1 MAQTQFWFQS
11 WANNWMWSW
20 INQFW
25 NFQTKQTG
33 VSNVKTN
40 TYNSRYPWFDEEDM
54 KKLESMVADIQDPS
68 ERQDTMDYLYR
79 AFYDTVQNEH
89 KLKERNWMLNQQT
102 YEIGNIN
109 NTDQKNQAQTKL
121 KLSELAQ
128 QIKSTYHI
136 NANVDDGEVLNS
148 FIEQTPNWQELLQNY
163 INNWDNELLYVWW
176 LQQRPQQ
183 TQWWWARS
191 LINNPNEQNMFW
203 DKETTAWNVLDMMN
217 LIWEWAED
225 IDNIVNRYL
234 PTITWE
240 KAVNNLADRINNLS
254 DEEIAQLRQQYNN
267 MINSME
273 EDDRYT
279 AWEIAWDFLRTLW
292 HWTVWDKEKAQQAA
306 TRLTQAVKKEWGRWY
321 EISREAALDD
331 ESFKKWLIDNQATFG
346 EYMIWAN
353 ETLQWINSPNVVK
366 FFSNIPWSAVKTFTA
381 TVRWMTNPYDTLSWL
396 VKLIGTEE
404 WHQALKARYGS
415 WDAIANTMNTD
426 PVWFADDIASIANMV
441 WWATQKLWKLTWS
454 TKITNAWNWMNANI
468 WSATDALAW
477 KTVWW
482 IYKWIDNNLINSS
495 NKLVSNAWKYME
507 ATSNLWKSI
516 EYGKEW
522 LNYVKE
528 KVWKPLS
535 NFAEEVIDKTVWINK
550 EDRQFIREN
559 WELVDQYLDWTKTVD
574 DTLKDVEKAIKDAQ
588 KENSKIWQEYDKL
601 RASDEKAYTKW
612 LKDDLSEWLSKK
624 WITIDEN
631 WDLVFDKFSKYND
644 SQKNALKKAW
654 WIVKDA
660 EWAEYLSADQILN
673 LRQKFDDAINREN
686 KSLKGSAVDKD
697 AEWLIKSF
705 REAIDTRA
713 KTDIEWLRVLDERY
727 WDSISELKKIQK
739 DRFNSD
745 WTLKDNARS
754 KLRNLTRAWNEE
766 KLARL
771 EKVAP
776 WITQQLR
783 ALDVWLTVN
792 KATQQNV
799 WQYVKWWLIGWWLF
813 ATLSNPWLWIPA
825 ALVWVL
831 ATPKNF
837 VRLIE
842 RMPDIWEKIKLWQ
855 ALSNIEIQ
863 KLSDFASELQNEA
876 ARVVKTSDYEI

>member
-1 MAQTQFWFQS
+1 MVKTQFWFQS
-11 WANNWMWSW
+11 WLNLWIGSWTNQIWNNT
-20 INQFW
+20 
-25 NFQTKQTG
+25 TKQTG
-33 VSNVKTN
+33 VSNIKTN

-54 KKLESMVADIQDPS
+54 KKLESMVADIQDPN

-89 KLKERNWMLNQQT
+89 KLKERNWMLNQQA
-102 YEIGNIN
+102 YEVGNI
-109 NTDQKNQAQTKL
+109 TDINQKNQAQTKL

-128 QIKSTYHI
+128 QIKQTYNI
-136 NANVDDGEVLNS
+136 NANANDWEVLNS

-183 TQWWWARS
+183 QTQQWWVKS
-191 LINNPNEQNMFW
+191 LVNNPNTKDIFW
-203 DKETTAWNVLDMMN
+203 DKETAAWNILDLMN
-217 LIWEWAED
+217 VIWEWAE
-225 IDNIVNRYL
+225 ITDNLVNKYI
-234 PTITWE
+234 PTVTWE
-240 KAVNNLADRINNLS
+240 NAVNNLAEKINNLT
-254 DEEIAQLRQQYNN
+254 DEEIAEYRKQYDALADKWSWKTKTVEWKNLVQKIWN
-267 MINSME
+267 AIK
-273 EDDRYT
+273 
-279 AWEIAWDFLRTLW
+279 WDAKVNTS
-292 HWTVWDKEKAQQAA
+292 D
-306 TRLTQAVKKEWGRWY
+306 
-321 EISREAALDD
+321 EA
-331 ESFKKWLIDNQATFG
+331 FMKWLISQQASFG
-346 EYMIWAN
+346 QSMIGADD
-353 ETLQWINSPNVVK
+353 TLKWISSPNVVK
-366 FFSNIPWSAVKTFTA
+366 FFSNIPWSAVKTLTA
-381 TVRWMTNPYDTLSWL
+381 TIRWMTNPYDTLSWL

-404 WHQALKARYGS
+404 WHQALLQRYGS
-415 WDAIANTMNTD
+415 WDALANAMNTD
-426 PVWFADDIASIANMV
+426 PVWVADDVASIANV
-441 WWATQKLWKLTWS
+441 VGNPLGKVLWKSSNAKIANLWS
-454 TKITNAWNWMNANI
+454 SMQTR

-477 KTVWW
+477 KTVWN
-482 IYKWIDNNLINSS
+482 IYWAIDNKLINNTLWKDGTA
-495 NKLVSNAWKYME
+495 NKYVSGAWKYLE
-507 ATSNLWKSI
+507 WTSNLWKWL

-522 LNYVKE
+522 LETLKE
-528 KVWKPLS
+528 TVWKPLS

-559 WELVDQYLDWTKTVD
+559 WDLVNEYLDWTKTVD
-574 DTLKDVEKAIKDAQ
+574 DTLKSVEKAIKDAQ
-588 KENSKIWQEYDKL
+588 NENSKIGREYDKL

-612 LKDDLSEWLSKK
+612 LKDDLSEWLNKK
-624 WITIDEN
+624 GITIDDN

-654 WIVKDA
+654 EVVKDA

-686 KSLKGSAVDKD
+686 KSLKWSAVDKD
-697 AEWLIKSF
+697 AEKLIKSF

-766 KLARL
+766 KLSRL
-771 EKVAP
+771 EKIAP
-776 WITQQLR
+776 WITEQLK

-792 KATQQNV
+792 KATQQSV

-813 ATLSNPWLWIPA
+813 AMLSNPWLWIPA

>member
-20 INQFW
+20 TNQFW

-136 NANVDDGEVLNS
+136 NANVNDGEVLNS

-176 LQQRPQQ
+176 LQQRPTTQ
-183 TQWWWARS
+183 TAAQTTPEAQWWWVKS
-191 LINNPNEQNMFW
+191 LINNPNTEDIFR
-203 DKETTAWNVLDMMN
+203 DKETTAWNILDMMN
-217 LIWEWAED
+217 IIWEWAEVT
-225 IDNIVNRYL
+225 DNLVNKYI
-234 PTITWE
+234 PTVTWE
-240 KAVNNLADRINNLS
+240 KATQRLADKINNMS
-254 DEEIAQLRQQYNN
+254 EEEIAEYRKIY
-267 MINSME
+267 
-273 EDDRYT
+273 D
-279 AWEIAWDFLRTLW
+279 
-292 HWTVWDKEKAQQAA
+292 
-306 TRLTQAVKKEWGRWY
+306 
-321 EISREAALDD
+321 
-331 ESFKKWLIDNQATFG
+331 WLIDKKDWRVASVDANTVVWTVLKWLSKKNRKFDNTDEWFMNWLISQKASLW
-346 EYMIWAN
+346 EAMIWAD
-353 ETLQWINSPNVVK
+353 EALQWVTSPNVVK

-381 TVRWMTNPYDTLSWL
+381 TIRWMTNPYDTLSWL
-396 VKLIGTEE
+396 VKMIGTEE
-404 WHQALKARYGS
+404 WHQALLQRYGS

-426 PVWFADDIASIANMV
+426 PVWLADDIASLANMV

-454 TKITNAWNWMNANI
+454 TKITNAWNWMNANL
-468 WSATDALAW
+468 WSATDAIAW
-477 KTVWW
+477 KAINTM
-482 IYKWIDNNLINSS
+482 YQWIDNKMINSS
-495 NKLVSNAWKYME
+495 NKLVSNAWKYLE
-507 ATSNLWKSI
+507 WTSNLWKWL
-516 EYGKEW
+516 EYGKEALQSTNIW
-522 LNYVKE
+522 EMTNNLVTEITNKIT
-528 KVWKPLS
+528 W
-535 NFAEEVIDKTVWINK
+535 IDK
-550 EDRQFIREN
+550 EDRDFIRN
-559 WELVDQYLDWTKTVD
+559 NKELAKEYIEWTKDVDTALDTV
-574 DTLKDVEKAIKDAQ
+574 TKKIQEAQ
-588 KENSKIWQEYDKL
+588 NENSKIGKEYEAL

-612 LKDDLSEWLSKK
+612 LRDDLSEWLNKK
-624 WITIDEN
+624 GITIDEN

-654 WIVKDA
+654 WIIKDA

-686 KSLKGSAVDKD
+686 KSLKWSAVDKD
-697 AEWLIKSF
+697 AEKLIKSF

-713 KTDIEWLRVLDERY
+713 KTDIEWLRVLDEKY
-727 WDSISELKKIQK
+727 WDSIAELNQIKK

-754 KLRNLTRAWNEE
+754 KLRNLTKPWNEA

-771 EKVAP
+771 EKLVP
-776 WITQQLR
+776 WITNDLK
-783 ALDVWLTVN
+783 ALSVWISIDTAMKKHVWDYAKWALLWWWWIY
-792 KATQQNV
+792 ASIQNP
-799 WQYVKWWLIGWWLF
+799 L
-813 ATLSNPWLWIPA
+813 LWIPA
-825 ALVWVL
+825 TLLTMYVSN
-831 ATPKNF
+831 PKNM
-837 VRLIE
+837 VKLLMKLPETSNKIMAWKRLS
-842 RMPDIWEKIKLWQ
+842 
-855 ALSNIEIQ
+855 ALDLSKMQ
-863 KLSDFASELQNEA
+863 KLASETQSATAKAYSLT
-876 ARVVKTSDYEI
+876 K